1 MCVRMYNCGI
11 NKGATRFGANHYG
24 IIAMYGHVCTVPFD
38 DRAPGH
44 PARVRAYLNK
54 IIVITHTE

>member
-1 MCVRMYNCGI
+1 
-11 NKGATRFGANHYG
+11 
-24 IIAMYGHVCTVPFD
+24 MYGHVCTVPFD

-54 IIVITHTE
+54 IISVLSVTVIYLISVHTASSHSLMIICVLLARR